1 VTGVVEAMPTRVA
14 GNRVPDLAP
23 GEEPPLN
30 EPPARSIAESIR
42 EVRTSRDLLF
52 QMVRRDLAT
61 KHAGSVLGFFWS
73 LLTPMLTVAVYATVF
88 WIMGFTP
95 TAGEFKD
102 VPFALFFFGGLVV
115 WNVMNAGLAGGTGSV
130 VGQGFLVR
138 KIYFPRELLPLAVV
152 LSGVVT
158 FAFEF
163 SVLVVFQC
171 ILGHYP
177 HWTIVL
183 AVPIIAI
190 TALLA
195 FGASLFLSAMNVY
208 FRDLQHFINVALQ
221 LLFWAAPII
230 YDVSLIQQQ
239 HPGAV
244 KLLRLNPLTG
254 LLIGF
259 RECVLL
265 GKVPGPWALLYAL
278 AWGVVLVLGGW
289 WYFNRHERR
298 MAELV

>member
-1 VTGVVEAMPTRVA
+1 MTVA
-14 GNRVPDLAP
+14 VPDTVSGDRFPVLAP

-30 EPPARSIAESIR
+30 EPPARSIGESIR

-61 KHAGSVLGFFWS
+61 KHAGSALGFLWS

-95 TAGEFKD
+95 TAGEFEEL
-102 VPFALFFFGGLVV
+102 PFALFFFGGLVV

-138 KIYFPRELLPLAVV
+138 KIYFPRELLPMSIV
-152 LSGVVT
+152 LSGLVT
-158 FAFEF
+158 FLFEF
-163 SVLVVFQC
+163 AVLVVFQC
-171 ILGHYP
+171 VLGHWP
-177 HWTIVL
+177 NWTIVL

-190 TALLA
+190 VALLA

-208 FRDLQHFINVALQ
+208 FRDLQHFITVALQ

-230 YDVSLIQQQ
+230 YDVSLIEQQ
-239 HPGAV
+239 HPSAV
-244 KLLRLNPLTG
+244 DILRLNPLTG
-254 LLIGF
+254 LLIAF
-259 RECVLL
+259 REAVLL
-265 GKVPGPWALLYAL
+265 GEVPGPWALLYAL
-278 AWGVVLVLGGW
+278 AWALVLVVGGW

>member
-1 VTGVVEAMPTRVA
+1 VTAAVPERVTGERF
-14 GNRVPDLAP
+14 PDLAP

-30 EPPARSIAESIR
+30 EPPARSLRESVR
-42 EVRTSRDLLF
+42 EVRASRDLLV

-61 KHAGSVLGFFWS
+61 KHAGSFLGFFWS

-95 TAGEFKD
+95 TSGEFKD
-102 VPFALFFFGGLVV
+102 LPFALFFFGGLVV

-130 VGQGFLVR
+130 VGQGYIVR
-138 KIYFPRELLPLAVV
+138 KIYFPRELLPLSVV
-152 LSGVVT
+152 LSGCVT
-158 FAFEF
+158 FLFEF
-163 SVLVVFQC
+163 AVLVVFQC
-171 ILGHYP
+171 ILGHWP
-177 HWTIVL
+177 DWTIVL

-190 TALLA
+190 VALLA
-195 FGASLFLSAMNVY
+195 FGAALFLSAMNVY

-254 LLIGF
+254 ILIGF
-259 RECVLL
+259 RESVLL
-265 GKVPGPWALLYAL
+265 GKVPGLWALLYAL
-278 AWGVVLVLGGW
+278 AWAVALVLGGW